1 MIYILVG
8 EDPSRMEYKLE
19 TIRQKEKCDQSDR
32 FDCRKAAK
40 EEVENAL
47 ETLSL
52 FAEKPMVILEN
63 AAFLGAKNDTG
74 LDLERIAG
82 KALAGK
88 DDKVIVFELPARK
101 MDTRKKKVK
110 ELKEQATVI
119 DCMPLDEKS
128 QPAEIRQMMK
138 ERNMQME
145 PKAFEWFCENA
156 GFSSP
161 SLASQLDKL
170 ALYSST
176 LKLEDVRALTTVE
189 PTHNVFKMTDALFV
203 RNRLKL
209 LELYRIFRGQ
219 NMEPQAI
226 LGLLAG
232 QIRFVYQVRV
242 LMDQNLSKEQIMDRL
257 NASSGRIWNT
267 MRNASRFSAGQ
278 LLENLALL
286 SHLDQAIKSGQMDK
300 DTAFENFI
308 LQIGQPPPSAR

>member
-189 PTHNVFKMTDALFV
+189 PTHNVFKMTDALFA

>member
-52 FAEKPMVILEN
+52 FAEKTMVILEN

-189 PTHNVFKMTDALFV
+189 PTHNVFKMTDALFA

-267 MRNASRFSAGQ
+267 MRNASLFSAGQ

-308 LQIGQPPPSAR
+308 LQIGQPPASAR

>member
-189 PTHNVFKMTDALFV
+189 PTHNVFKMTDALFA

-308 LQIGQPPPSAR
+308 LQIGQPPASAR

>member
-52 FAEKPMVILEN
+52 FAEKTMVILEN

-189 PTHNVFKMTDALFV
+189 PTHNVFKMTDALFA

>member
-52 FAEKPMVILEN
+52 FAEKTMVILEN

-308 LQIGQPPPSAR
+308 LQIGQPPASAR

>member
-189 PTHNVFKMTDALFV
+189 PTHNVFKMTDALFA

-257 NASSGRIWNT
+257 NASSWRIWNT

-308 LQIGQPPPSAR
+308 LQIGQPPASAR

>member
-308 LQIGQPPPSAR
+308 LQIGQPPASAR

>member
-52 FAEKPMVILEN
+52 FAEKTMVILEN

-189 PTHNVFKMTDALFV
+189 PTHNVFKMTDALFA

-308 LQIGQPPPSAR
+308 LQIGQPPASAR